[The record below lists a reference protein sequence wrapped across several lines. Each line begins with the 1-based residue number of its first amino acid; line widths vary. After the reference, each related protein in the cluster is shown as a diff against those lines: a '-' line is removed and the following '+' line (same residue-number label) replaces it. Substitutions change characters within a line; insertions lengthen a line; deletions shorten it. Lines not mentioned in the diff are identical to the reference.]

1 MSNRAN
7 SMQGRNVQRK
17 IQEHPDPKIPIRP
30 TPQNSPGLAQNT
42 PKLGKLSISDA
53 IGLITIRLSKLEEF
67 MIRMEG
73 NPSTISDNNTLLMSL
88 GNRLNSLE
96 SYITAHNPEDSTTES
111 DYIPQSEDPESWENR
126 REGVLNNLSTFKS
139 DIDDIRKLVI
149 KLQSVSL

>member
-1 MSNRAN
+1 
-7 SMQGRNVQRK
+7 MQGRNIQRK
-17 IQEHPDPKIPIRP
+17 IQEHPDPKIQARP
-30 TPQNSPGLAQNT
+30 TPQNPSGLVPNT
-42 PKLGKLSISDA
+42 PKLGKISISDA
-53 IGLITIRLSKLEEF
+53 VGLITIRLSKLEEF

-88 GNRLNSLE
+88 GNRINSLE
-96 SYITAHNPEDSTTES
+96 SYIPAHNPEDSTTDS